1 MPLGVLGAS
10 DIHCTLSAPWQGQQC
25 ESGEWILTKTVFLLF
40 HGYDIS
46 HVVFYL
52 FRLLRLSP

>member
-40 HGYDIS
+40 HGS
-46 HVVFYL
+46 
-52 FRLLRLSP
+52 